1 MMNRYA
7 KLFYWFYKKI
17 GNGGDVIALQMLQ
30 AIVLRRFQ
38 LLTQYYK
45 HLTETVLLKPSTISN
60 INEEVAALLHWFA
73 IFRQSRYD
81 TFTVQ
86 PADLYS
92 VDLVIKAMRTYY
104 SKERRLLSCRSADN
118 TVEGLVAAR
127 KWPPGGLKELNDA
140 VLSQLPW
147 ARSVCA
153 SPDLLSDPTV
163 YKHFCEVMSASFYTG
178 SFSLKMNN
186 ILFDLFF

>member
-1 MMNRYA
+1 
-7 KLFYWFYKKI
+7 
-17 GNGGDVIALQMLQ
+17 
-30 AIVLRRFQ
+30 
-38 LLTQYYK
+38 
-45 HLTETVLLKPSTISN
+45 
-60 INEEVAALLHWFA
+60 
-73 IFRQSRYD
+73 
-81 TFTVQ
+81 
-86 PADLYS
+86 
-92 VDLVIKAMRTYY
+92 
-104 SKERRLLSCRSADN
+104 
-118 TVEGLVAAR
+118 VEGLVAAR

-153 SPDLLSDPTV
+153 SPDSLRDPTV